1 MVFQSSSGLERNKNV
16 QLTLAVILIAAAG
29 GFFIFA
35 RSNAPNEDS
44 VTGTYRNACCSEI
57 TVKNGSISYDGSSAA
72 LKLRRMKFG
81 ITGYVSGRFTSIG
94 IQTSKEPT
102 AVLFSI
108 EDGKRALSLP
118 IDGHDRVFQ
127 LAEAQ
132 KNSNANAR

>member
-1 MVFQSSSGLERNKNV
+1 
-16 QLTLAVILIAAAG
+16 
-29 GFFIFA
+29 
-35 RSNAPNEDS
+35 
-44 VTGTYRNACCSEI
+44 
-57 TVKNGSISYDGSSAA
+57 
-72 LKLRRMKFG
+72 MKFG
-81 ITGYVSGRFTSIG
+81 ITGYVNGRFTSIG

-108 EDGKRALSLP
+108 EDGKRPLSLP